1 MKNLYLEIYQSYAT
15 KGLKGIYRYLR
26 LSNINYI
33 KQVVEFGLEGNRIAE
48 SEKSKFL
55 EQPLCFHY
63 YSVGI
68 KSRRNSFTYNRLRGI
83 KIILIC
89 K

>member
-1 MKNLYLEIYQSYAT
+1 MKNLYLEIYQSYMT
-15 KGLKGIYRYLR
+15 KGLKGVYCYLR
-26 LSNINYI
+26 LNNINYV
-33 KQVVEFGLEGNRIAE
+33 KQVFIFGLEGNRVAE

-63 YSVGI
+63 YSLAV
-68 KSRRNSFTYNRLRGI
+68 KSHRNSFVYNKLRGI

-89 K
+89 E